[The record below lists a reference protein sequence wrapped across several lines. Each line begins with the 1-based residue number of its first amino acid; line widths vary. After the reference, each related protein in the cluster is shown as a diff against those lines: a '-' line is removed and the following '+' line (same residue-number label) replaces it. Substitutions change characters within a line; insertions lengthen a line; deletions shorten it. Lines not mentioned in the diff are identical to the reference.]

1 MVGDIGDLED
11 EGVLEADAKVRLV
24 GFSTGRLLRTF
35 RRFPW
40 GGQFCRSESEAT
52 FLFLFLLF

>member
-1 MVGDIGDLED
+1 MIGDIGDLED
-11 EGVLEADAKVRLV
+11 EGVLETDAKVRLV

-35 RRFPW
+35 RKFPW

-52 FLFLFLLF
+52 F